1 MLPKILVVDD
11 ERSIRMLLQAA
22 LKEYGYSVDSVAST
36 HEAELKI
43 TLVVYRGMIVDFNM
57 PTEDGLSFLRR
68 LKQHAVSLPTIVMS
82 GRDRHDVQQQAKDLP
97 ITAFLDKPFE
107 LTTLIKV
114 VRETFG
120 AAA

>member
-1 MLPKILVVDD
+1 
-11 ERSIRMLLQAA
+11 
-22 LKEYGYSVDSVAST
+22 
-36 HEAELKI
+36 
-43 TLVVYRGMIVDFNM
+43 MIVDFNL

-68 LKQHAVSLPTIVMS
+68 LKQHAVSLPTIMMS
-82 GRDRHDVQQQAKDLP
+82 GRDRHDIQQQAKDLP